1 MKITSLVENTSKCEL
16 KARHGLSLYIETQRH
31 KLLLDLGPDGT
42 LFGNAGQL
50 GINLSEIDTVIL
62 SHGHMDHGGALGR
75 FLKLNSKAKIYAQRS
90 AFEPHSYKALFLK
103 FPVGLDKA
111 LASHPQV
118 TLLDGDCK
126 IDEELSLFTV
136 TRTGKYHS
144 PINDALYG
152 PRGRD
157 DFSHEQN
164 LLITEDRSALIM
176 GCGHTG
182 VVNIMDR
189 VKNCPPAVC
198 VGGFHLYDPAT
209 KKAAPETLLD
219 EMAHALREYRNTRF
233 YTCHCT
239 GKKAFQYLARQMPN
253 LFYLS
258 CGESI
263 EI

>member
-1 MKITSLVENTSKCEL
+1 MKITALVENESRCAL

-31 KLLLDLGPDGT
+31 KLLFDVGPDGT
-42 LFGNAGQL
+42 LFHNAGKL
-50 GINLSEIDTVIL
+50 GIDLSEIDTVIL
-62 SHGHMDHGGALGR
+62 SHGHMDHGGALDR
-75 FLKLNSKAKIYAQRS
+75 FLKLNAKAKVYVQRN

-103 FPVGLDKA
+103 LPVGLDRA

-126 IDEELSLFTV
+126 IDGELSLFTV
-136 TRTGKYHS
+136 TETNRCRS
-144 PINDALYG
+144 PINDVLYG

-157 DFSHEQN
+157 DFSHEQD
-164 LLITEDRSALIM
+164 LLITQERSALIM

-189 VKNCPPAVC
+189 VKSRPPAVC

-209 KKAAPETLLD
+209 KKAAPEALLD
-219 EMAHALREYRNTRF
+219 EMAHALGEYRDTRF

-239 GKKAFQYLARQMPN
+239 GQKAFQYLARQMPN
-253 LFYLS
+253 LSYLS
-258 CGESI
+258 CGETQ
-263 EI
+263 EL